1 MQVDTLNRLRLTFN
15 ANGPL
20 RWVGHLDLVRTWER
34 AIRRSGLRLAY
45 SKGYNPHPRI
55 ALAAPLAVGIS
66 GQNELMDIW
75 LENDIL
81 PSQVQNELSAVLS
94 PGLSI
99 QSTELVALDL
109 PPMQSLLKSA
119 IYEVSFN
126 LNDLD
131 KQQITES
138 IDELLG
144 KNTLNWEEVR
154 GKKKRMYDLR
164 ATIIDLQLISKKNT
178 ELLLTMNL
186 SMEEK
191 LTGRPNQILKAL
203 NIDVDPRNMIRTQVE
218 MFSEKV
224 N

>member
-1 MQVDTLNRLRLTFN
+1 MQVDTLNRLRLTFD

-20 RWVGHLDLVRTWER
+20 RWIGHLDLVRTWER

-45 SKGYNPHPRI
+45 SKGYSPHPRI

-81 PSQVQNELSAVLS
+81 PLQVQNELSAVLS

-99 QSTELVALDL
+99 HSTELVALDL

-119 IYEVSFN
+119 IYEISFN
-126 LNDLD
+126 SNDLD

-144 KNTLNWEEVR
+144 KDTLNWEEVR

-164 ATIIDLQLISKKNT
+164 ATIIDLQLISKKM
-178 ELLLTMNL
+178 LL
-186 SMEEK
+186 EK
-191 LTGRPNQILKAL
+191 KAKCL
-203 NIDVDPRNMIRTQVE
+203 PKI
-218 MFSEKV
+218 
-224 N
+224 

>member
-1 MQVDTLNRLRLTFN
+1 MQVDTLNRLRLTFD

-20 RWVGHLDLVRTWER
+20 RWIGHLDLVRTWER

-45 SKGYNPHPRI
+45 SKGYSPHPRI

-81 PSQVQNELSAVLS
+81 PLQVQNELSAVLS

-99 QSTELVALDL
+99 HSTELVALDL

-119 IYEVSFN
+119 IYEISFN
-126 LNDLD
+126 SNDLD

-144 KNTLNWEEVR
+144 KE
-154 GKKKRMYDLR
+154 KRMYDLR

-178 ELLLTMNL
+178 ELLMIMNL

-191 LTGRPNQILKAL
+191 RTGRPNQILKAL
-203 NIDVDPRNMIRTQVE
+203 NIDIDPRNMIRTQIE

>member
-1 MQVDTLNRLRLTFN
+1 
-15 ANGPL
+15 
-20 RWVGHLDLVRTWER
+20 
-34 AIRRSGLRLAY
+34 
-45 SKGYNPHPRI
+45 
-55 ALAAPLAVGIS
+55 
-66 GQNELMDIW
+66 MDIW

-81 PSQVQNELSAVLS
+81 PLQVQNELSAVLS

-99 QSTELVALDL
+99 HSTELVALDL

-138 IDELLG
+138 IDELLR

-178 ELLLTMNL
+178 ELLLIMNL

-191 LTGRPNQILKAL
+191 RTGRPNQILKAL
-203 NIDVDPRNMIRTQVE
+203 NIDVDPRNMIRTQIE

>member
-1 MQVDTLNRLRLTFN
+1 MS
-15 ANGPL
+15 
-20 RWVGHLDLVRTWER
+20 
-34 AIRRSGLRLAY
+34 RRSKL
-45 SKGYNPHPRI
+45 
-55 ALAAPLAVGIS
+55 GIS

-81 PSQVQNELSAVLS
+81 PLQVQNELSAVLS

-99 QSTELVALDL
+99 HSTELVALDL

-119 IYEVSFN
+119 IYEISFN
-126 LNDLD
+126 SNDLD

-144 KNTLNWEEVR
+144 KDTLNWEEVR

-178 ELLLTMNL
+178 ELLMIMNL

-191 LTGRPNQILKAL
+191 RTGRPNQILKAL
-203 NIDVDPRNMIRTQVE
+203 NIDVDPRNMIRTQIE
-218 MFSEKV
+218 MFSEKI